1 MPSFMTLSSP
11 TPILQKDCERPTSQ
25 PPVDALAGS
34 AVQSHQGLVLCIL
47 KQDASLNDALG
58 LGSTDMIRVLYSKKL
73 GCISSPV
80 GTGWF
85 QSHHRMQYSLD
96 WIRVAFLLNGNQ
108 NSSWFLVPIFPL
120 NHDWGVNLTANCH
133 FPSLTLK
140 NKSEKS
146 SETCLFHPFL
156 GVFILSEQLLAVK
169 AARGHQLPSS
179 RYRIVPGHDNLT
191 WLIWFQV
198 VVSNF

>member
-1 MPSFMTLSSP
+1 MTLSCP

-58 LGSTDMIRVLYSKKL
+58 LGSTDIIRVLYSKKL

-96 WIRVAFLLNGNQ
+96 WIRVAFLLNGK
-108 NSSWFLVPIFPL
+108 SPKPKLFLVFGIHFSTEPWLGGQFDCKLPFSISDTQKQIRKIIRNMSFSSLPRCIHPIR
-120 NHDWGVNLTANCH
+120 TAACSQSGSR
-133 FPSLTLK
+133 PSATQQQ
-140 NKSEKS
+140 
-146 SETCLFHPFL
+146 
-156 GVFILSEQLLAVK
+156 VQDR
-169 AARGHQLPSS
+169 ARP
-179 RYRIVPGHDNLT
+179 
-191 WLIWFQV
+191 W
-198 VVSNF
+198 